1 MAFNVGNFVKNTAKS
16 AGDRILNDIVSKAT
30 SGMPINLISSAK
42 STAESLFNVG
52 ASYESI
58 SSFASDKTDSI
69 VNQGSDFFY
78 ALAGKD
84 PARVSASDLKQRR
97 RANLDNIDTYLA
109 EINPNTKIKSKR
121 KQDSIIINA
130 VL

>member
-1 MAFNVGNFVKNTAKS
+1 MAFNVGKFVKNTAKS
-16 AGDRILNDIVSKAT
+16 AGDRILGDIISSAT

-58 SSFASDKTDSI
+58 SSFASQKTDSL

-84 PARVSASDLKQRR
+84 PARASAADIKQRR
-97 RANLDNIDTYLA
+97 RANIDNINTYLS
-109 EINPNTKIKSKR
+109 EVNPSTKIKAKR
-121 KQDSIIINA
+121 READIIINA

>member
-1 MAFNVGNFVKNTAKS
+1 MAFNVGKFVKNTAKS
-16 AGDRILNDIVSKAT
+16 AGDRILGDIISSAT

-58 SSFASDKTDSI
+58 SSFASQKTDSL

-84 PARVSASDLKQRR
+84 PARASAADIKQRR
-97 RANLDNIDTYLA
+97 RVNLDSIDTFLD
-109 EINPNTKIKSKR
+109 EINPSTKIKSKR
-121 KQDSIIINA
+121 KEVDIILNA